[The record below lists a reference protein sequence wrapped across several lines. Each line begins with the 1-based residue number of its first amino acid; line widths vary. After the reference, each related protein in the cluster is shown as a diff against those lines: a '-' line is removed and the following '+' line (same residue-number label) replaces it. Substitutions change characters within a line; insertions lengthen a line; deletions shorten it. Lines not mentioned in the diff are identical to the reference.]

1 MVGPSGNVWKV
12 LRETEGERFVAKNK
26 VRNSLEICRSL
37 KMNFALTQ
45 FICSLRMFF
54 MRSDILSQQRR
65 LQIKK
70 LLS

>member
-1 MVGPSGNVWKV
+1 MVGPSGSVWKV
-12 LRETEGERFVAKNK
+12 LRETEGERFVVKNK
-26 VRNSLEICRSL
+26 VRNFLGDLPQPKNKFR
-37 KMNFALTQ
+37 APQ

>member
-1 MVGPSGNVWKV
+1 MVGPSRTVWKV
-12 LRETEGERFVAKNK
+12 LRETEGERFVLKNK
-26 VRNSLEICRSL
+26 VRNFLADLPQPQNKFR
-37 KMNFALTQ
+37 AHR
-45 FICSLRMFF
+45 FICGLRMSF